1 VVRRIS
7 AHDLHCEA
15 TGEHPRLGPATP
27 DVTTRTHII
36 FSYLVRN
43 NNFFLKQY

>member
-1 VVRRIS
+1 MRRIS

-15 TGEHPRLGPATP
+15 TGELPSWTATP

-36 FSYLVRN
+36 FSI
-43 NNFFLKQY
+43 FST